1 LTKPVTS
8 QLV

>member
-8 QLV
+8 QLF